1 MASKKNLHPDLSGI
15 ETAQLEERLRTG
27 QLTTSDVEH
36 LLKILALFSTLRQLL
51 HKRSLGLLTL
61 LRRMF
66 GVKSEPH
73 NASDDERPREKSN
86 DGNGGHGRRGRDG
99 YPGAER
105 FPVEH
110 PDLKPKQKC
119 PECNKGR
126 LYEAEPAVD
135 YAWEGTAPLHLTIYL
150 LQKLLCPE
158 CKTSFTAPSPGEG
171 LSRTVDDSQD
181 SMKTGTVDANA
192 SANAMVAGMRFE
204 YGVPHYRLAKIQ
216 ERRGMALPAAN
227 QDRMIKQ
234 VAFSAAPVH
243 EVLVRMAADG
253 ELLQSDDTKMKILNC
268 LKNGQDPP
276 IKRTQT
282 TVIISH
288 VKGRAI
294 TLHVT
299 GPSQAGANV
308 SAILASRSEDLE
320 PPIHM
325 CDGLSANNLTENAV
339 VANCLDHARRKFY
352 DLRTSYKD
360 EVNYILSELQ
370 KVYLVDREVK
380 ELPANERLAMHLKLS
395 KPTLDSLHQWM
406 PDQFTERN
414 VEPNSPLG
422 KAINYSF
429 RRWPELTRF
438 LEMPGVPL
446 SNSDTEQAIKWAI
459 CHRKNSL
466 FYRTQNGARN
476 GDIIQ
481 SIIKTCNSANVNSF
495 DYLVAL
501 QENRSRVYAN
511 PEMWL
516 PWNYRSHL

>member
-1 MASKKNLHPDLSGI
+1 MVSTKDLDLSGI
-15 ETAQLEERLRTG
+15 ETKELEERLRTG
-27 QLTTSDVEH
+27 QLTSSDVEH
-36 LLKILALFSTLRQLL
+36 LLRILALFSTLRQLL

-73 NASDDERPREKSN
+73 KHADNEGPRDKTK
-86 DGNGGHGRRGRDG
+86 DGDAGHGRRGREG

-105 FPVEH
+105 VSIDH
-110 PDLKPKQKC
+110 PELKPKQKC

-126 LYEAEPAVD
+126 LYETEPAVD
-135 YAWEGTAPLHLTIYL
+135 YSWVGNAPLNPTIYL
-150 LQKLLCPE
+150 LRRLLCPE
-158 CKTSFTAPSPGEG
+158 CKTSFTAPSPGKG
-171 LSRTVDDSQD
+171 LAHTVDDKQD
-181 SMKTGTVDANA
+181 QMKTGIVDANA
-192 SANAMVAGMRFE
+192 GANAMVAGLRFE

-216 ERRGMALPAAN
+216 ERRGMALPASN

-234 VAFSAAPVH
+234 VAFSAAPIH
-243 EVLVRMAADG
+243 EALIRMAADG
-253 ELLQSDDTKMKILNC
+253 ELLQSDDTRMKILRC

-276 IKRTQT
+276 LKKTQT

-288 VKGRAI
+288 VQGKAI

-299 GPSQAGANV
+299 GTDQAGSNV
-308 SAILASRSEDLE
+308 SSILGSRTDGLP

-325 CDGLSANNLTENAV
+325 CDGLSANNLSEEAI

-352 DLRTSYKD
+352 DIQSSYK
-360 EVNYILSELQ
+360 EEANYILTELQ
-370 KVYLVDREVK
+370 KVYLVDRK
-380 ELPANERLAMHLKLS
+380 AKNLNAAERLKMHRKQS
-395 KPTLDSLHQWM
+395 KPRMDALQQWM
-406 PDQFTERN
+406 QLQIESRS

-422 KAINYSF
+422 KAIKYSLK
-429 RRWPELTRF
+429 RWPELTRF
-438 LEMPGVPL
+438 LEVPGVPL
-446 SNSDTEQAIKWAI
+446 SNSETEQAIKWAI

-481 SIIKTCNSANVNSF
+481 SIIKTCNSAGVNSF

-501 QENRSRVYAN
+501 QENRSRVYES
-511 PEMWL
+511 PDRWL
-516 PWNYRSHL
+516 PWNYRANL

>member
-1 MASKKNLHPDLSGI
+1 MASKKNPHLDLSGI
-15 ETAQLEERLRTG
+15 ETAKLEERLRTG

-36 LLKILALFSTLRQLL
+36 LLKILSLFSTLSQLL

-66 GVKSEPH
+66 GVKSESH
-73 NASDDERPREKSN
+73 KDADGERPRDRSN
-86 DGNGGHGRRGRDG
+86 SGDGGHGRRGRDG

-110 PDLKPKQKC
+110 PSLKPKQKC

-126 LYEAEPAVD
+126 LYETEPAVD
-135 YAWEGTAPLHLTIYL
+135 YAWEGNAPLNLTIYL
-150 LQKLLCPE
+150 LQRLLCPE

-171 LSRTVDDSQD
+171 LAHTVDDNQD
-181 SMKTGTVDANA
+181 QMKAGIVDANA
-192 SANAMVAGMRFE
+192 GANAMVAGMRFE

-216 ERRGMALPAAN
+216 ERRGMALPASN

-243 EVLVRMAADG
+243 ESLIRMAADG
-253 ELLQSDDTKMKILNC
+253 ELLQSDDTRMKILGH

-276 IKRTQT
+276 LKKTQT

-299 GPSQAGANV
+299 GTSQAGVNV
-308 SAILASRSEDLE
+308 SNVLESRTDGLP

-325 CDGLSANNLTENAV
+325 CDGLGANNLSEEAI
-339 VANCLDHARRKFY
+339 VANCMDHARRKFY
-352 DLRTSYKD
+352 DLHSSYKE
-360 EVNYILSELQ
+360 EVNYILSEMQ
-370 KVYLVDREVK
+370 KVYLVDK
-380 ELPANERLAMHLKLS
+380 KAKNLSPSERLVMHRDLS
-395 KPTLDSLHQWM
+395 KPTMDSLHQWM
-406 PDQFTERN
+406 LDQFQSRR

-422 KAINYSF
+422 KAINYCLK
-429 RRWPELTRF
+429 RWPELTRF
-438 LEMPGVPL
+438 LEIPGVPL

-466 FYRTQNGARN
+466 FYKTQNGARN

-481 SIIKTCNSANVNSF
+481 SIIKTCNSAGVNSF

-501 QENRSRVYAN
+501 QENRSRVYES
-511 PEMWL
+511 PELWL
-516 PWNYRSHL
+516 PWNYRANL

>member
-1 MASKKNLHPDLSGI
+1 
-15 ETAQLEERLRTG
+15 
-27 QLTTSDVEH
+27 
-36 LLKILALFSTLRQLL
+36 
-51 HKRSLGLLTL
+51 
-61 LRRMF
+61 
-66 GVKSEPH
+66 
-73 NASDDERPREKSN
+73 
-86 DGNGGHGRRGRDG
+86 
-99 YPGAER
+99 
-105 FPVEH
+105 
-110 PDLKPKQKC
+110 
-119 PECNKGR
+119 
-126 LYEAEPAVD
+126 
-135 YAWEGTAPLHLTIYL
+135 
-150 LQKLLCPE
+150 
-158 CKTSFTAPSPGEG
+158 
-171 LSRTVDDSQD
+171 
-181 SMKTGTVDANA
+181 MKTGTVDANA

-325 CDGLSANNLTENAV
+325 CDGLNANNLTEDAI

-370 KVYLVDREVK
+370 KVYLVDRKAK
-380 ELPANERLAMHLKLS
+380 ELPANERLAMHRRLS
-395 KPTLDSLHQWM
+395 KPTMDSVHQWM
-406 PDQFTERN
+406 QDQFEERK

-422 KAINYSF
+422 KAINYSLK
-429 RRWPELTRF
+429 RWPELTRF
-438 LEMPGVPL
+438 LEIPIRSRPSSGPSVIVKTLCFTDLRMVQGTATLSNPL
-446 SNSDTEQAIKWAI
+446 SKPAIVPTSIA
-459 CHRKNSL
+459 
-466 FYRTQNGARN
+466 
-476 GDIIQ
+476 
-481 SIIKTCNSANVNSF
+481 SIIS
-495 DYLVAL
+495 
-501 QENRSRVYAN
+501 SRFRRTARGFMRTLRCGCRGTIGPISDFYSLRKA
-511 PEMWL
+511 
-516 PWNYRSHL
+516 HL